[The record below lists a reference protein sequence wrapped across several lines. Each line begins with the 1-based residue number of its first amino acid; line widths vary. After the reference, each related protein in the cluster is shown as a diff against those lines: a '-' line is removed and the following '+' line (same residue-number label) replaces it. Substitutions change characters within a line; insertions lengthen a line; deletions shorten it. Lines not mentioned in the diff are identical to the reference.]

1 MVPAGCALGHS
12 SGLKCS
18 DKHERVVS
26 RNGVTAMGL
35 CMERKLRAF
44 SQLPRVILSRMLYL
58 ASKSPRRAELLTR
71 LGQRFGLLDLD
82 VPEHRQP
89 GEPAEDYVR
98 RVAREKA
105 GAGLLKVLATPEAWV
120 LGADT
125 EVILDDEV
133 FGKPKDADDAAAM
146 LRRLSG
152 RTHQVISAVSLVSA
166 SREAQ
171 AVSVSEVTFM
181 HLDDED
187 IAAYVASGEPMGKAG
202 AYGIQGAAEQ
212 FVSHLS
218 GSFSGV
224 MGLPLYETVQLLRQF
239 GQGRAPQ
246 QHAPQQQAHI
256 SSQTISDEERYR

>member
-89 GEPAEDYVR
+89 GEPAEEYVR

-181 HLDDED
+181 HLDDEA

-212 FVSHLS
+212 FVCHLS

-246 QHAPQQQAHI
+246 QHVPQKQAHI
-256 SSQTISDEERYR
+256 SSQTISDEERNR